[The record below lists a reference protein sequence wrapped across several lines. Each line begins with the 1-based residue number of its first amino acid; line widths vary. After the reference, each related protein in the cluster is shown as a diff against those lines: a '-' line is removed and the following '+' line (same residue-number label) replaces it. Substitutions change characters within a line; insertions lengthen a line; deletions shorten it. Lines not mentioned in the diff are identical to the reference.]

1 MLYPPHTPAC
11 YNFSR
16 PRRQNLTLPQLRRRQ
31 RKQEKRKQARHQKL
45 LYGSFISPA
54 AAFMARLGL
63 IPRHFDDPYSK
74 QELRNFVDECN
85 SLFYGSTW
93 ARPSEYLSVL
103 NGPSEVDPK
112 LPRLLRAVKCHEVSL
127 EHSSRTDLTVLKN
140 GHTISINSFR
150 RWHTHG
156 FTRFMFK
163 VIEERS
169 VKRCSGEWAVMY
181 PFEMK
186 DAFPSIRFERK
197 NYRKW
202 YLVQVLR
209 NETGLL
215 TEVRVFSPTYAP
227 VLRME
232 IQLREHAVVPENCQ
246 KWWNSQ
252 DLPLPTDWDNLRGP
266 VTEAEPMGPL
276 LPPFTFP
283 F

>member
-1 MLYPPHTPAC
+1 MIYPPTASPA
-11 YNFSR
+11 YSR
-16 PRRQNLTLPQLRRRQ
+16 ARILKPNITATERQ
-31 RKQEKRKQARHQKL
+31 RRKRKDWKKKMRRHDAL
-45 LYGSFISPA
+45 VYGSFISPA

-63 IPRHFDDPYSK
+63 IPSHFDNPHTK

-85 SLFYGSTW
+85 AVFFHATW
-93 ARPSEYLSVL
+93 ARPSDYMAII
-103 NGPSEVDPK
+103 NGPSELIPK
-112 LPRLLRAVKCHEVSL
+112 LPRLLRAVKCNEASL
-127 EHSSRTDLTVLKN
+127 EHSPRRDLTALKN
-140 GHTISINSFR
+140 GHTICINSLR
-150 RWHTHG
+150 RWFTHG

-186 DAFPSIRFERK
+186 EAFPSIRFERK

-246 KWWNSQ
+246 KWWNSR
-252 DLPLPTDWDNLRGP
+252 DLPMPPYRFDLSKE
-266 VTEAEPMGPL
+266 VTELDEAG
-276 LPPFTFP
+276 LPVVCDA
-283 F
+283 